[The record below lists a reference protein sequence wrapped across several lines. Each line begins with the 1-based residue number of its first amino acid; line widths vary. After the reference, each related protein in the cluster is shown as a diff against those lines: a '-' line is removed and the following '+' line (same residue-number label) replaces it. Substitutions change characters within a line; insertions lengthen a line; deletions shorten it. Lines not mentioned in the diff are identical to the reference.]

1 MRIHSIMNEIK
12 DANKTTTLQITPFVM
27 SELCNN
33 PPIVMIAKRTSGC
46 RWISRDELDKL
57 DKTDKNI

>member
-1 MRIHSIMNEIK
+1 MNEIK